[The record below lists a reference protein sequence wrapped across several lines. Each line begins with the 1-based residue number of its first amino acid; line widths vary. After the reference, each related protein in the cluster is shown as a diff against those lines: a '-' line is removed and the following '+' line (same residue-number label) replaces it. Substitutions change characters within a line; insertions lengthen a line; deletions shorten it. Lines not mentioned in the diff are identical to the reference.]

1 MAKTALHL
9 YALALGS
16 NRSLSARLTPRHL
29 LTEAATRI
37 AQHAQIVAT
46 SPTIETPPLGP
57 SRRRY
62 ANAAILVQSP
72 LEPPAML
79 AWLQSIERA
88 LGRRRYRRWG
98 ARSVDIDIILWSGGV
113 WNSPML
119 TIPHPAFAARDF
131 VLTPLRAIAPAW
143 RDPRSGLTIRHLDAR
158 LNARR
163 QKAQQ
168 SMPQEVDH
176 PRRPL

>member
-16 NRSLSARLTPRHL
+16 NRALSARLTPRQL
-29 LTEAATRI
+29 LAEAATRI
-37 AQHAQIVAT
+37 AQHARIVAT
-46 SPTIETPPLGP
+46 SPTIETPPIGP

-62 ANAAILVQSP
+62 ANAALLVQST
-72 LEPPAML
+72 LAPPAML
-79 AWLQSIERA
+79 VWLQSIEQA

-131 VLTPLRAIAPAW
+131 VLAPLRAIAPGW

-158 LNARR
+158 L
-163 QKAQQ
+163 QKARQT
-168 SMPQEVDH
+168 MPQEVDH

>member
-1 MAKTALHL
+1 MATAILHL

-16 NRSLSARLTPRHL
+16 NRALSARLTPRRL
-29 LTEAATRI
+29 LLEATARI
-37 AQHAQIVAT
+37 VQHGRVIAI
-46 SPTIETPPLGP
+46 SPTIETPPIGP

-62 ANAAILVQSP
+62 ANAALLVQSP
-72 LEPPAML
+72 LAPPAML

-98 ARSVDIDIILWSGGV
+98 ARSIDIDIILWSGGA
-113 WNSPML
+113 WDSPAL

-131 VLTPLRAIAPAW
+131 VLTPLYSIAPTW
-143 RDPRSGLTIRHLDAR
+143 RDPRSGLNVRHLRAR
-158 LNARR
+158 L
-163 QKAQQ
+163 QKASQ

>member
-16 NRSLSARLTPRHL
+16 NRALSARLTPRQL
-29 LTEAATRI
+29 LEEATKRI
-37 AQHAQIVAT
+37 ALHAQIVAT
-46 SPTIETPPLGP
+46 SPAIETPPIGP

-79 AWLQSIERA
+79 AWLQSIEQA

-98 ARSVDIDIILWSGGV
+98 ARRVDIDIILWSGGV

-143 RDPRSGLTIRHLDAR
+143 RDPRSGLTIRHLQAR
-158 LNARR
+158 L

-168 SMPQEVDH
+168 TMPQEVDH